1 MSPSLSRKPLLD
13 SILMDDANTSSMTSL
28 QKLEYPGFSRS
39 REQRRKACA
48 IRDYFC
54 SLLHESPTPRARTYA
69 NGVCGSSREVTLV
82 GEAGVRCDLSQATSP
97 VANKLNCALQS

>member
-1 MSPSLSRKPLLD
+1 
-13 SILMDDANTSSMTSL
+13 MDDANTSSMTSL

-82 GEAGVRCDLSQATSP
+82 AEARGRSYIGQRQPP
-97 VANKLNCALQS
+97 VAQLFLCHLDAALH